1 MELYKPPIILLTETW
16 LTPALPDGL
25 VSLENDSLFRNYR
38 MHMKEDGVCIYFSK
52 YVLPNFQVTPLSSDK
67 CGIEA
72 LFLKLANNVC
82 YFCYGLCI

>member
-38 MHMKEDGVCIYFSK
+38 MYMKEDFSIFK
-52 YVLPNFQVTPLSSDK
+52 I
-67 CGIEA
+67 C
-72 LFLKLANNVC
+72 LAQFSGHSPIVR
-82 YFCYGLCI
+82 